1 MELGSKA
8 IMYNPAFSNI
18 MLSNI
23 TGTLKWKN
31 AVDVLMNVCRPRTD
45 GGVLADRTGTFEG
58 SIKALTS
65 PIPAIPNGFTKTFE
79 EICIERAT
87 ALINTGKTL
96 IVTWSGGIDSTCVLV
111 SLIRAAGSNTD
122 QIKVMFESRSIEEN
136 PDFYNNH
143 IKDKLNHEIF
153 NEYFAAKCLPGVNEL
168 VINGDNIGQIF
179 GISRV
184 SFMENR
190 YDDWRPYV
198 RSKITNDIEY
208 NFYMEKA
215 EQQFAHSP
223 VPIETIFDLHWWVS
237 FSMRWSNSQVRMWRF
252 GNDYTKEMYERTISF
267 FGTDD
272 FQIWSMLNHD
282 KKLGNTAA
290 SYKLVMK
297 DIIYDYDGND
307 NYYDTMTSMPSGG
320 ARMSNDQNFSQDAIK
335 TKITNDQMPVLIDSN
350 FNRYHYS
357 NIIGDNKANFK
368 PLLSCFDTSGNFN
381 PNLNEWRQITT

>member
-8 IMYNPAFSNI
+8 IMYNPTFSSI

-23 TGTLKWKN
+23 TDTLKWKN

-45 GGVLADRTGTFEG
+45 GGVIADRTGTFQG
-58 SIKALTS
+58 SVKTLTS
-65 PIPAIPNGFTKTFE
+65 SIPSIPNGFAKTFE
-79 EICIERAT
+79 EICVERAT

-96 IVTWSGGIDSTCVLV
+96 MVTWSGGIDSTGVLV
-111 SLIRAAGSNTD
+111 SLIKAAGSNTD
-122 QIKVMFESRSIEEN
+122 QIKVMFESRAIEEN

-153 NEYFAAKCLPGVNEL
+153 TEYFAAKCLPGTNEL
-168 VINGDNIGQIF
+168 VVNGDNTAQIF
-179 GISRV
+179 GMSKT
-184 SFMENR
+184 SFMDNR

-198 RSKITNDIEY
+198 RSKIADDVEY

-223 VPIETIFDLHWWVS
+223 FPIETIFDLHWWVP
-237 FSMRWSNSQVRMWRF
+237 FSMRWTNPQVRMWRVA
-252 GNDYTKEMYERTISF
+252 NDYTEEMYERTIPF

-307 NYYDTMTSMPSGG
+307 NYYDTMTSRPSGG
-320 ARMSNDQNFSQDAIK
+320 ARVSNDENFTAEAIRNK
-335 TKITNDQMPVLIDSN
+335 LMNNQMPVLIDSN
-350 FNRYHYS
+350 FNRYFRS
-357 NIIGDNKANFK
+357 DIIGSNKPNFY
-368 PLLSCFDTSGNFN
+368 PLLSCFDENGNFN